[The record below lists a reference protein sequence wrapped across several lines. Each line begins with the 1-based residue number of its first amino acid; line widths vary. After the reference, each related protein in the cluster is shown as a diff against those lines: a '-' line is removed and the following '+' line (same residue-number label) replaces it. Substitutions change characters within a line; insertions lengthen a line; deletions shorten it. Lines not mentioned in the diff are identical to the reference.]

1 MEKIL
6 QNIRTNTKLISIV
19 QTIVFIFVILY
30 VLMFLSGGLFTTFFI
45 MLIAC
50 FVGVIAALL
59 MLIRKSFLW
68 AIVDLAAAG
77 SMFIYF
83 IYNA

>member
-19 QTIVFIFVILY
+19 QTIVFTFVILY
-30 VLMFLSGGLFTTFFI
+30 VLMFLSGGFFTTFFI

-50 FVGVIAALL
+50 FVSVIAALL

-68 AIVDLAAAG
+68 AVVDFAAAG

-83 IYNA
+83 INNA

>member
-1 MEKIL
+1 
-6 QNIRTNTKLISIV
+6 
-19 QTIVFIFVILY
+19 
-30 VLMFLSGGLFTTFFI
+30 MFLSGGLFTTFFI
-45 MLIAC
+45 MLTAC
-50 FVGVIAALL
+50 FVSVIAALL

-77 SMFIYF
+77 SIFIYF

>member
-6 QNIRTNTKLISIV
+6 LNIRTNTKLISIV

-50 FVGVIAALL
+50 FVSVIAALL

-77 SMFIYF
+77 GMFIYF
-83 IYNA
+83 IYND